1 MKEQDIM
8 IEANHV
14 SHIYTDENG
23 NDVHALK
30 DVNLTIRRGEFVSII
45 GTNGSGKSTLAKHF
59 NVLLQPSEGNIIVC
73 GHDTLDE
80 SHIWDIRQ
88 HVGMVFQN
96 PDNQIVAAV
105 VEEDVAFGPE
115 NLGIPS
121 DEIRQRVDEA
131 LAAVNMTDYAE
142 HGPHLLS
149 GGQKQRVAIAGV
161 LAMKPDCIVLDEPTA
176 MLDPKGRQEVLDT
189 IHRLNKEEGITIIL
203 ITHFMEEAVTAD
215 RIVVMK
221 NGVKL
226 QEGTPREIFT
236 QVDTLKSLGL
246 DVPVAAEVALKL
258 YRNGM
263 DVSTDIITN
272 DELGR
277 ALESIFPSSKLEKE
291 ISISVSK
298 STESISKEVR

>member
-176 MLDPKGRQEVLDT
+176 MIDPKGRQEVLDT

-221 NGVKL
+221 NGMKL

-277 ALESIFPSSKLEKE
+277 ALESVFSSSKLEKE
-291 ISISVSK
+291 ISISLSK